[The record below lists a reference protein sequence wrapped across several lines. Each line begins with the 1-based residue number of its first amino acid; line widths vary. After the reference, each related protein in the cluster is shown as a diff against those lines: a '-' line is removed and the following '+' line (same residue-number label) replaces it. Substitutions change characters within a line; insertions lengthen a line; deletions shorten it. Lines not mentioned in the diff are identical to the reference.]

1 MSADTAVTTA
11 GSTPV
16 SPVTAAAPRARVI
29 ASDEEARAVAHDF
42 AESVRP
48 YAARI
53 DAERRIPA
61 EVVDAFSATGLWAI
75 TIPRAFGGADVSQAT
90 LADVIAT
97 VSAVEPSLGQIPQN
111 HYCLV
116 EDIRLSGTEEQKAFF
131 FGLVLAGARFANA
144 FSEAGGKNVAEIQT
158 RLVADGDDVVVTGR
172 KFYSTGSAYAH
183 WIPVLAVDEEGRE
196 QLVFTER
203 GSDGLTVVDD
213 WSAFGQRATSSG
225 TVLLEGLRVP
235 ADRVFPM
242 HTEYENPTI
251 AGPFAQLTTL
261 AIDLGIARGAIRET
275 HEAVRAA
282 RPWIDS
288 GVDSASKD
296 PLTLERVGRL
306 DIDLAA
312 AEALTE
318 KAGEAVDAA
327 KPHADEENV
336 AAASIAV
343 ARAKVLTTELALEAS
358 SRLLELGGTRST
370 LGAKALDRYWRNARV
385 HTLHD
390 PVRWKPVIVGD
401 YVLNGTLPARHS
413 WI

>member
-1 MSADTAVTTA
+1 MASDTAVT
-11 GSTPV
+11 S
-16 SPVTAAAPRARVI
+16 APPRVRVI
-29 ASDEEARAVAHDF
+29 ASDAEARAVARDF

-48 YAARI
+48 YAAQI
-53 DAERRIPA
+53 DAERRIPD
-61 EVVDAFSATGLWAI
+61 EVVDAFSGSGLWAI
-75 TIPRAFGGADVSQAT
+75 TVPRAFGGAEVSHAT

-111 HYCLV
+111 HFCLV
-116 EDIRLSGTEEQKAFF
+116 EDIRLSGTAQQQAFF
-131 FGLVLAGARFANA
+131 FDLVLGGARFANA
-144 FSEAGGKNVAEIQT
+144 FSEAGGKTVAEIQT
-158 RLVADGDDVVVTGR
+158 RLVSDGEDVVVTGR

-183 WIPVLAVDEEGRE
+183 WIPVLAVDEDGLEK
-196 QLVFTER
+196 LVFAER

-275 HEAVRAA
+275 HDAVRAA

-318 KAGEAVDAA
+318 KAGQAVDAA
-327 KPHADEENV
+327 KPAADEQNV

>member
-1 MSADTAVTTA
+1 MTAPSETNV
-11 GSTPV
+11 
-16 SPVTAAAPRARVI
+16 RARVI
-29 ASDEEARAVAHDF
+29 TSDDEARAIAREF
-42 AESVRP
+42 AETVRP
-48 YAARI
+48 HAAQI
-53 DAERRIPA
+53 DQDRRIPLDI
-61 EVVDAFSATGLWAI
+61 VDAFSETGLWAI
-75 TIPRAFGGADVSQAT
+75 TIPREYGGAEVSHAT

-116 EDIRLSGTEEQKAFF
+116 EDIRLSGTETQRRFF
-131 FGLVLAGARFANA
+131 FDLVLGGARFANA

-158 RLVADGDDVVVTGR
+158 TLHRVDGTDEYVVNGR

-183 WIPVLAVDEEGRE
+183 WIPVLAVDEDGLEK
-196 QLVFTER
+196 LVFTER
-203 GSDGLTVVDD
+203 DSNGLTVVDD

-225 TVLLEGLRVP
+225 TVLLEGLRVS

-242 HTEYENPTI
+242 HKEYDEPTI
-251 AGPFAQLTTL
+251 AGPFAQITTA

-275 HEAVRAA
+275 HEAVRSA

-288 GVDSASKD
+288 GVHSAAKD

-318 KAGEAVDAA
+318 KAGEALDTA
-327 KPHADEENV
+327 KPAADAENV

-343 ARAKVLTTELALEAS
+343 ARAKVLTTELALEAA

-390 PVRWKPVIVGD
+390 PVRWKYNIVGD

>member
-1 MSADTAVTTA
+1 MPSDTAV
-11 GSTPV
+11 
-16 SPVTAAAPRARVI
+16 SPAIARPYAPARVI
-29 ASDEEARAVAHDF
+29 ASDAEARAAARDF
-42 AESVRP
+42 AETVRP
-48 YAARI
+48 YAAQI
-53 DAERRIPA
+53 DAERRIPI

-75 TIPRAFGGADVSQAT
+75 TIPREFGGPEVSHAT

-111 HYCLV
+111 HFCLV
-116 EDIRLSGTEEQKAFF
+116 EDIRLSGTPEQKAFF
-131 FGLVLAGARFANA
+131 FGLVLSGARFANA

-158 RLVADGDDVVVTGR
+158 RLVHDGDEVVVTGR

-183 WIPVLAVDEEGRE
+183 WIPVLAVDEDGLE

-203 GSDGLTVVDD
+203 DSEGLTVVDD

-225 TVLLEGLRVP
+225 SVVLESLRVP
-235 ADRVFPM
+235 VERVFPM

-251 AGPFAQLTTL
+251 AGPFAQLTT
-261 AIDLGIARGAIRET
+261 AAVDLGIARGAIRET
-275 HEAVRAA
+275 HDAVRAA

-288 GVDSASKD
+288 GVDSAAKD
-296 PLTLERVGRL
+296 PLTLERLGRL

-318 KAGEAVDAA
+318 KAGEAIDAA
-327 KPHADEENV
+327 KPAADEANV

-343 ARAKVLTTELALEAS
+343 ARAKVLTTELSLEAS
-358 SRLLELGGTRST
+358 TRLLELGGTRSA

-390 PVRWKPVIVGD
+390 PVRWKPVIIGD
-401 YVLNGTLPARHS
+401 YALNGTLPARHS

>member
-1 MSADTAVTTA
+1 MPSDTVVSTPATA
-11 GSTPV
+11 GPAT
-16 SPVTAAAPRARVI
+16 RVI
-29 ASDEEARAVAHDF
+29 ASDAEARVIAHEF
-42 AESVRP
+42 AESVRSF
-48 YAARI
+48 AAQI
-53 DAERRIPA
+53 DAQRRIPE
-61 EVVDAFSATGLWAI
+61 EVVDAFSGSGLWGI
-75 TIPRAFGGADVSQAT
+75 TVPREFGGAEVSLAT
-90 LADVIAT
+90 LAEVIAT

-116 EDIRLSGTEEQKAFF
+116 EDVRLAGTEAQKAFF
-131 FGLVLAGARFANA
+131 FNLVLKGARFANA
-144 FSEAGGKNVAEIQT
+144 FSEAGGQNVADIQT
-158 RLVADGDDVVVTGR
+158 KLVTDGDEVVVTGR

-183 WIPVLAVDEEGRE
+183 WIPVLAVDEEGLE
-196 QLVFTER
+196 QLVFAE
-203 GSDGLTVVDD
+203 SASEGLTVVDD

-225 TVLLEGLRVP
+225 TVVLEGLRV
-235 ADRVFPM
+235 AAERVFPM

-251 AGPFAQLTTL
+251 AGPLAQLTTL

-318 KAGEAVDAA
+318 KAAEAIDRARSA
-327 KPHADEENV
+327 SDEQSV

-358 SRLLELGGTRST
+358 TRLPELGGARST

-390 PVRWKPVIVGD
+390 PVRWKPVIIGD